1 MQPLEQTFRPEFALL
16 QWYKRDTR
24 SHLASRFWTCKDLP
38 YLLGTETHALSSEQ
52 ATALRPGTGKSFE
65 FTDTFEKLR
74 LTMADIDIQYFLWLM
89 RIPLALVNSARQ
101 CYRSPRLESS

>member
-1 MQPLEQTFRPEFALL
+1 MQPLEQTFRPEFSLL

-24 SHLASRFWTCKDLP
+24 SHLASRFWTCRDLP

-65 FTDTFEKLR
+65 LTRPYGAPGLVTATFVQPK
-74 LTMADIDIQYFLWLM
+74 
-89 RIPLALVNSARQ
+89 
-101 CYRSPRLESS
+101 